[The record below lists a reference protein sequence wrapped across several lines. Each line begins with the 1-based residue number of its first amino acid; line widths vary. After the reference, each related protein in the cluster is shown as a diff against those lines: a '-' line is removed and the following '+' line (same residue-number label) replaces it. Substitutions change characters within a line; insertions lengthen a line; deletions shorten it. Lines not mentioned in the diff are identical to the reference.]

1 MIIIIIIV
9 AIFKI
14 KIIDLVIGYGLPDT
28 GNGAAGFTLK

>member
-1 MIIIIIIV
+1 MIIIIIV

-14 KIIDLVIGYGLPDT
+14 KRIDLAIGYGLPYT